1 MSFQWSSSPV
11 LTMSPQP
18 SHQSPFGVVGFPHQ
32 QSASQTPFGTAS
44 TPSSFTA
51 PQQSAPTMSRKRSR
65 DEASANL
72 EPDAPSPR
80 PRNPEEGW
88 VYGPG
93 MTLIKPNQGYAP
105 DAGTQS
111 GTWVEEKRESEEAT
125 RRKLEE
131 ARRPIIRSHKSQ
143 RIDRSCSRSPL
154 SFGPR
159 KVPLTSDSVPIDTS
173 NKLPAIDN
181 FAIHLGIGWK
191 RISEEQHL
199 QAAARGWAR
208 FIENHY
214 PITNVHVRLESHALQ
229 SYLVE
234 SNEGFFLFAENLRQ
248 GRLVSHNIVGAMQN
262 LQSNPPTFDGAETL
276 YPQELPKMMESM
288 SHQSAPAMDAEMTM
302 G

>member
-1 MSFQWSSSPV
+1 MSFQWSNSPV

-18 SHQSPFGVVGFPHQ
+18 SHQSPFGVAGFPQ
-32 QSASQTPFGTAS
+32 QQPAPTAS
-44 TPSSFTA
+44 FGASTA
-51 PQQSAPTMSRKRSR
+51 PNAFAASQQSAPTMSRKRSR
-65 DEASANL
+65 DEASINL
-72 EPDAPSPR
+72 EPDAPPPPPS
-80 PRNPEEGW
+80 NPEEGW

-93 MTLIKPNQGYAP
+93 MTLIKPEQRYAA

-111 GTWVEEKRESEEAT
+111 GTWVEEKRENDEVT

-143 RIDRSCSRSPL
+143 RVDRSSSRSPL

-159 KVPLTSDSVPIDTS
+159 KVPLTSTSVPIDTS
-173 NKLPAIDN
+173 NKLPEIDT
-181 FAIHLGIGWK
+181 FAIQLGIGWK
-191 RISEEQHL
+191 RISEEEHI

-214 PITNVHVRLESHALQ
+214 PITNANVRLESHAMQ

-234 SNEGFFLFAENLRQ
+234 SNEGFFLFAENLRH
-248 GRLVSHNIVGAMQN
+248 GRLVSSNIVGAMQN
-262 LQSNPPTFDGAETL
+262 LQSNPPAFEGAETL
-276 YPQELPKMMESM
+276 YPVESPKMMENA
-288 SHQSAPAMDAEMTM
+288 SHQSAAAMDAEMTM